1 MSLSVSSWSKWST
14 TASSC
19 KQNCHQQTCLENGL
33 RDFHLCQQNATGLLQ
48 FTMDLH
54 SWLEEQTNAW
64 ESIATVEVLDIQS
77 LVWYTASSL
86 PYPYELQC
94 PIIFEKRIHLIA
106 GHDTHGPTKTVLR
119 CFLPLL
125 AMSSLTQL
133 ATLEL
138 CPPNMHK
145 PIAMAISTRD
155 GKNVGGQKLIFP
167 PYKPHPCMLRPIQ
180 TTQQYRD
187 KHKIEFSSWVVE
199 HRTAY
204 STKNGTP
211 TGREEWFLGLFVLK
225 SWAASA
231 GYTYRYSHRDIA

>member
-1 MSLSVSSWSKWST
+1 M
-14 TASSC
+14 
-19 KQNCHQQTCLENGL
+19 

-138 CPPNMHK
+138 CLPNMHK
-145 PIAMAISTRD
+145 PSD
-155 GKNVGGQKLIFP
+155 GNIYKRWKKRWWSKTHFS

-187 KHKIEFSSWVVE
+187 KHKREFSSWVVE
-199 HRTAY
+199 HR
-204 STKNGTP
+204 
-211 TGREEWFLGLFVLK
+211 R
-225 SWAASA
+225 
-231 GYTYRYSHRDIA
+231 

>member
-1 MSLSVSSWSKWST
+1 MPTKCYWATAVYDGSSLMVGGTNKCMGEYSHSWSI
-14 TASSC
+14 
-19 KQNCHQQTCLENGL
+19 G
-33 RDFHLCQQNATGLLQ
+33 
-48 FTMDLH
+48 
-54 SWLEEQTNAW
+54 
-64 ESIATVEVLDIQS
+64 IQS

-94 PIIFEKRIHLIA
+94 PIIFEKCIHLIA

-138 CPPNMHK
+138 CLPNMHK
-145 PIAMAISTRD
+145 PSD
-155 GKNVGGQKLIFP
+155 GNIYKRWKKRWWSKTHFS

-187 KHKIEFSSWVVE
+187 KHKREFSSWVVE
-199 HRTAY
+199 HR
-204 STKNGTP
+204 
-211 TGREEWFLGLFVLK
+211 R
-225 SWAASA
+225 
-231 GYTYRYSHRDIA
+231 